1 VTLLEL
7 LVVATLIGI
16 FASVVAMRFGRTL
29 FSEFGANSLAREL
42 SLDLLTCQRAAIT
55 TGDDHFLSFVVSGGN
70 ATSYSLIR
78 DTAGG
83 DVLVDGPK
91 TFSEDVTVTVSH
103 AEMRFNFEGS
113 AAANYSLLLTGQN
126 RQWQVDVV
134 PITGAVSVAEI

>member
-7 LVVATLIGI
+7 LVVVTLIGI
-16 FASVVAMRFGRTL
+16 FASVVAMRYGRTL
-29 FSEFGANSLAREL
+29 FSEFSANSVARQL

-55 TGDDHFLSFVVSGGN
+55 TGDDHFLSFTVSGGN
-70 ATSYSLIR
+70 ATSYSLVR

-91 TFSEDVTVTVSH
+91 SFSDDITVTVSH
-103 AEMRFNFEGS
+103 AEMRFDFEGS
-113 AAANYSLLLTGQN
+113 AAANYSLLLTGEN
-126 RQWQVDVV
+126 RRWQISVV